1 VHIDS
6 PRAGARFDSDGSVS
20 LMGSATTLAGPVASR
35 RLIWRL
41 DGRQIAVGAKVAVR
55 NLPPGRRVLTL
66 GVRGDAKAVARIA
79 VTIRAV
85 TPPFLK
91 VSLPVRVASSARFVV
106 VKLKAGT
113 KTTIRV
119 AGASVTIK
127 ARRSAIL
134 RVPIRP
140 GRGEA
145 VLVFTAHA
153 LGADYSF
160 TRVVRRR

>member
-1 VHIDS
+1 
-6 PRAGARFDSDGSVS
+6 
-20 LMGSATTLAGPVASR
+20 M
-35 RLIWRL
+35 
-41 DGRQIAVGAKVAVR
+41 R

-66 GVRGDAKAVARIA
+66 GVTGDPQATAR
-79 VTIRAV
+79 VTVVIRSV

-91 VSLPVRVASSARFVV
+91 VSLPARVGRSARFVV
-106 VKLKAGT
+106 VKLKSGT
-113 KTTIRV
+113 KATIRV
-119 AGASVTIK
+119 AGKRVTIK
-127 ARRSAIL
+127 ARTTVTL

-160 TRVVRRR
+160 TRVVRRP